1 MKYFN
6 ENQHIC
12 KLTYPKKLKLFLSE
26 FVTLLMYINLHTK
39 SHIFLKIG
47 IFCKKIITFSGSAYL
62 MKKSTFLS
70 KFLFFFFF
78 AQN

>member
-26 FVTLLMYINLHTK
+26 FVNFVNVYKPSHKK
-39 SHIFLKIG
+39 SHFVKIG
-47 IFCKKIITFSGSAYL
+47 IFYKKDNHF
-62 MKKSTFLS
+62 
-70 KFLFFFFF
+70 
-78 AQN
+78 QW

>member
-26 FVTLLMYINLHTK
+26 FINFVNVYKPSHKK
-39 SHIFLKIG
+39 SHFLKIG
-47 IFCKKIITFSGSAYL
+47 IFYKKDNHF
-62 MKKSTFLS
+62 
-70 KFLFFFFF
+70 
-78 AQN
+78 Q